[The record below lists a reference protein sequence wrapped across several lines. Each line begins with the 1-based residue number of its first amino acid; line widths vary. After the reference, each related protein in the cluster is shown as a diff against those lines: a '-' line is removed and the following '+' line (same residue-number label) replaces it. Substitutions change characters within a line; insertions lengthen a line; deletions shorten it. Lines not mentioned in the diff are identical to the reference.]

1 MPSLHGIFANNPIFK
16 ILPHQTFDFVKFAR
30 ERVDERLAKY
40 DPSSTG
46 RPDLLSHFIEA
57 RKAYP
62 DVVTDHQVFVYG
74 LTNVVAGSL
83 STSHVLD
90 ELIKYLTMHPEAQK
104 RISDEVRLIEGDGS
118 FPVSFD
124 QSKKAPY
131 LEAVI
136 LEGFRIHSVANLSSE
151 REIGAQGLQLQNGIY
166 FPPGTYVGINP
177 AAMNRRAD
185 VFGAHPDVFDPM
197 RWLQR
202 DESQEEF
209 IERRNRMDRATLT
222 FGQGS
227 RSCLGKNIVQ
237 LELYKLVATLCTRYT
252 VSSDGEHE
260 LWVSNL
266 SPAPWSRK
274 PGVVRGLCHG
284 GTEGSMNND

>member
-1 MPSLHGIFANNPIFK
+1 MPSLHSVFANNPIFK
-16 ILPHQTFDFVKFAR
+16 ILPHQTFDFVQFAR

-40 DPSSTG
+40 DPSKAD

-57 RKAYP
+57 RKPYP

-74 LTNVVAGSL
+74 LTNVIAGSL

-90 ELIKYLTMHPEAQK
+90 EIVKYLTTSPEAQK
-104 RISDEVRLIEGDGS
+104 RISDEIRLAARDES

-124 QSKKAPY
+124 QAKKAPY

-151 REIGAQGLQLQNGIY
+151 REVGADGLQLPSGTY
-166 FPPGTYVGINP
+166 LPPATYVGINP
-177 AAMNRRAD
+177 AAMNRRPD
-185 VFGAHPDVFDPM
+185 VFGAHPDVFDPL
-197 RWLQR
+197 RWLQGKETQ
-202 DESQEEF
+202 DEF
-209 IERRNRMDRATLT
+209 MERRLRMDRATLT

-237 LELYKLVATLCTRYT
+237 LELYKLIATLCTRYT
-252 VSSDGEHE
+252 VSFEADLIH
-260 LWVSNL
+260 
-266 SPAPWSRK
+266 
-274 PGVVRGLCHG
+274 
-284 GTEGSMNND
+284 